1 MNDLIQAIF
10 TIVNQTKQNMSI
22 LFILLG
28 IMWGVFLIT
37 QLTGKRLLFFGVI
50 PRRLIGLPGI
60 ALSPF
65 LHANTNHIFFNSIPF
80 FILSDFVLIQGLD
93 VYLNV
98 SLYITLTSGL
108 LVWLFARPAIHVGA
122 SGLITG
128 YWSYLM
134 LDAYTQGGALT
145 ILLAIVC
152 VYYFAGIFFGIFPQ
166 QRGVS
171 WEGHL
176 FGLIA
181 GILVNYGLVLG
192 ILPYFSLS

>member
-1 MNDLIQAIF
+1 MNELIQAIF
-10 TIVNQTKQNMSI
+10 TIVDQTKQNMTI

-28 IMWGVFLIT
+28 VMWGVFILT
-37 QLTGKRLLFFGVI
+37 QLTGKRLLFFGII
-50 PRRLIGLPGI
+50 PRHVIGLPGI
-60 ALSPF
+60 FLSPF

-80 FILSDFVLIQGLD
+80 FILSNFLLIQGLN

-98 SLYITLTSGL
+98 TLYITLLSGL

-176 FGLIA
+176 FGLVA
-181 GILVNYGLVLG
+181 GMLVNYGLIQGVLP
-192 ILPYFSLS
+192 LLALS